1 MKLKLLGIAKQYKGE
16 ANYAISNVVT
26 AVVSMLSGVVAAVFI
41 APEDLGVIQALLLV
55 QTYAIFLNCGVFSG
69 LNRNLAYYKAKGDL
83 ETMQKEIDTSHTVS
97 VVVAGIGALIGFS
110 IIAYHII
117 VGSTS
122 VYIWGGVLLLVTLI
136 LSPLTTHVECT
147 FRSGQQFGRFGWIKN
162 VQSAVYAFVSLLPI
176 LLGYIGRVIANG
188 TNQIFGFL
196 LRLKYIPYKHK
207 GKGDF
212 ASLKDLISAGLPI
225 MINGYIMTVFEAA
238 DRTFIASNMSSYSM
252 GLYTIAGYCLT
263 MIYIIPAAVGTMLY
277 PKATARYGETGDKR
291 SLIPLWWKSMLLY
304 MVILLPIMTIAFL
317 AMPPLVKFF
326 MPKYVDGIMA
336 GKIAIITSITLV
348 SNGPSVI
355 FGTLKKNMVYI
366 VVVTLCLGLFWLI
379 ALIWKDSFHT
389 IESIAILRGTIA
401 LVLSVFVIGYS
412 YWLIR

>member
-1 MKLKLLGIAKQYKGE
+1 MNKILNIAKSYKGE
-16 ANYAISNVVT
+16 ANYAISNVTT
-26 AVVSMLSGVVAAVFI
+26 AVVSMLSGLVAAAFI
-41 APEDLGVIQALLLV
+41 APEDLGAIQALLLV

-97 VVVAGIGALIGFS
+97 VVIAIVGGVIGLGITI
-110 IIAYHII
+110 YHII
-117 VGSTS
+117 IGSTS
-122 VYIWGGVLLLVTLI
+122 VYVWGGALLIVTLI

-238 DRTFIASNMSSYSM
+238 DRTYIASNMSSYDM

-263 MIYIIPAAVGTMLY
+263 MIYIIPAAVGTMMY

-291 SLIPLWWKSMLLY
+291 SLIPLWWKSMLLFLF
-304 MVILLPIMTIAFL
+304 ILIPIIVIAFF
-317 AMPPLVKFF
+317 AMPTLVKTF
-326 MPKYVDGIMA
+326 MPKYVDGINA
-336 GKIAIITSITLV
+336 GKIAILTTITYV
-348 SNGPSVI
+348 SGGPSVI
-355 FGTLKKNMVYI
+355 FGTLKKNRVYTVAI
-366 VVVTLCLGLFWLI
+366 TSGLAIFWSVTTIWHDLFQ
-379 ALIWKDSFHT
+379 T
-389 IESIAILRGTIA
+389 IESVAILRGIIA
-401 LVLSVFVIGYS
+401 LAMSFFVIGYS
-412 YWLIR
+412 YWLIRK